1 MTVAAALR
9 IQPQRETPRRVVVV
23 GEENVGKTQ
32 LVSSLT
38 RQPAYAENFAGS
50 TVSCDVYSTGEMDF
64 VDTPGMLF
72 KSDTETTRLAV
83 QQIRENDL
91 LIVVIKA
98 THFDRSLQLL
108 RPLMTGKRL
117 VIVLTFI
124 DKVLDRSEFDKL
136 LASLKSEY
144 GIPAFALDSR
154 KLDERQRRQILS
166 ALNAAPTARE
176 IGRLPPVLQFAIAA
190 QRNWAERLLF
200 SPPISAILL
209 FLPAVLAVMVANNF
223 AAAVDPSVQAFVRP
237 AVDALAALPSLIRE
251 VLVGRYGLL
260 TMGPLMFV
268 WALPTVFLYAV
279 ILAAYKASGLLDR
292 LTVAIHPLT
301 RPFGLS
307 GRDVVRVLMGFG
319 CNVPAVISTRA
330 CSGCS
335 RDTCVSA
342 IAFGSACSYQL
353 GATLAVFA
361 ATANEFLVVPYMTY
375 LVITT
380 LIFVRLISTPVAR
393 NASNELL
400 LKNDTYLQFP
410 TIAAIWREC
419 RMTILHFLRKAMPIF
434 LAITILASVMDWAGA
449 IEAIGRAL
457 SPMMA
462 VVRLPQQTIV
472 PVLMASIRKD
482 GILLLAQPEVAK
494 ELRPAQILVSTY
506 LAGVLL
512 PCLVTFLTVMR
523 ERSLRF
529 GAIMVVRQTAAAL
542 AFSIAL
548 AWAVYLAGF

>member
-38 RQPAYAENFAGS
+38 RRPAYAENFAGS